1 MSALALSTGFH
12 RQLSLGIYPGVNIS
26 CLHTS
31 PITSGLLQSSASIH
45 SIKSCAKVRLQNTC
59 ANLTVFWTEILD
71 SFGISHVIPWKI
83 SHAHSYQRQ
92 PRSFSIL
99 LIRFSLFTTP
109 PAFFFNEAAWLTA
122 MVRAYHFSSCQHCGH
137 LCPSMSHGLLFAWR
151 PTGSIYLN
159 APPPP
164 CTALPPPILL
174 FLSSEKG
181 NLHRVTFCRRI
192 WWYERWPCKESVLY
206 QRAPNT
212 PHPCNENIVCVWVT
226 IWLRL

>member
-31 PITSGLLQSSASIH
+31 PITSGLLQSSASIFA
-45 SIKSCAKVRLQNTC
+45 IKSCAKVRLQNTR

-71 SFGISHVIPWKI
+71 SFGISHVIPWKM
-83 SHAHSYQRQ
+83 SRAHSYQRQ
-92 PRSFSIL
+92 PRSFSIF

-159 APPPP
+159 APSPHVSPS
-164 CTALPPPILL
+164 LPPSC
-174 FLSSEKG
+174 SSCLQKKATSIG
-181 NLHRVTFCRRI
+181 SRSAGVFDGTSGGHVRKVYFIRRLQTHHI
-192 WWYERWPCKESVLY
+192 PVMK
-206 QRAPNT
+206 T
-212 PHPCNENIVCVWVT
+212 
-226 IWLRL
+226 